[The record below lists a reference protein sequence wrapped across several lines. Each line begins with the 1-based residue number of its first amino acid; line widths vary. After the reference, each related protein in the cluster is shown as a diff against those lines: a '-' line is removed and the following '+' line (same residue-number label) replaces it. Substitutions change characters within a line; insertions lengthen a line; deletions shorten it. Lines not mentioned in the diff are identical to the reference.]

1 MVIFRFKVTYVT
13 IILKKTSDLQTILI
27 SWATAKTYARWGENF
42 LKRGG
47 VFHGLTV
54 RVSFYVGN
62 LIFIN
67 QDFLT
72 LGLLDLW

>member
-1 MVIFRFKVTYVT
+1 
-13 IILKKTSDLQTILI
+13 
-27 SWATAKTYARWGENF
+27 